1 VTRITQDCR
10 PRSDAWEEHI
20 WEEPMGLVDFR
31 SKGNKHSEEEAPQA
45 VPQAESQPTTHLGRG
60 CRLSGRLRFPST
72 VHIEGRV
79 EGEIESLKAVI
90 VGESAR
96 VRATVRSESVV
107 IRGHVKGDVVAK
119 RKITLHSSAHVNG
132 DMRTAGIVVEEGAKV
147 EGRIVIGSDE
157 ESASAEKTP
166 AQKRPR
172 ETTTKASEQPPA
184 RRQVA

>member
-1 VTRITQDCR
+1 VTRITQDR
-10 PRSDAWEEHI
+10 DPRSDASEEHI

-31 SKGNKHSEEEAPQA
+31 SKGNKRSEEEKPQ
-45 VPQAESQPTTHLGRG
+45 VVQGSESQPATHLGRG

-72 VHIEGRV
+72 VHIDGRV
-79 EGEIESLKAVI
+79 EGEIESLKTVI
-90 VGESAR
+90 VGESAN
-96 VRATVRSESVV
+96 VRATVRSESVI

-119 RKITLHSSAHVNG
+119 RKITLHSTAHVNG

-157 ESASAEKTP
+157 ASASVEETP

-172 ETTTKASEQPPA
+172 ETTAKASAPPA

>member
-1 VTRITQDCR
+1 
-10 PRSDAWEEHI
+10 
-20 WEEPMGLVDFR
+20 MGLVDFR
-31 SKGNKHSEEEAPQA
+31 SKGNKRSEEEKPQA
-45 VPQAESQPTTHLGRG
+45 VPEGESQPTTHLGRG

-79 EGEIESLKAVI
+79 EGEIESLKTVI
-90 VGESAR
+90 VGESANVR
-96 VRATVRSESVV
+96 V
-107 IRGHVKGDVVAK
+107 
-119 RKITLHSSAHVNG
+119 HSSAHVNG

-157 ESASAEKTP
+157 GSASVEKTP

-172 ETTTKASEQPPA
+172 ETTTKAGEPPA